1 MKNHR
6 WVVAVLAALVV
17 SMPVFAQSANSLQ
30 GKQFS
35 KKQLSEM
42 DRKLV
47 RSVKA
52 AREKAPKC
60 IWCGRTITD
69 ENQYTKCPQDPDVLC
84 CPGKQTAAPAATCV
98 RCGETYHRGQH
109 CKAADYNA
117 LCTTQAEEK
126 QPSSSGRVDNPFF
139 KGGDPHNDANYEKC
153 RTCGEP
159 ITDERLY
166 RHCPQD
172 PDIMCLP
179 APKAAQPA
187 KPAKCRTCGEPVAEG
202 SYRRCPQDP
211 DIYCSPDRSNSET
224 QPADSR
230 YRSNNPNYKGG
241 DPADPANYKTC
252 QWCKQPITDERYGR
266 ACPKDPDV
274 HCLPGYDNPNPAPSC
289 YRCGRSF
296 TPGRPCRAKRGK
308 FCAANKKQEREIEK
322 EARRLEEE
330 AAKASRCPKCGEEYN
345 VDVIYHGD
353 PHHCRK

>member
-1 MKNHR
+1 MKNHK

-98 RCGETYHRGQH
+98 RCGATYHRGQH

-126 QPSSSGRVDNPFF
+126 QPYSSGRVDNPFF

-166 RHCPQD
+166 R
-172 PDIMCLP
+172 
-179 APKAAQPA
+179 
-187 KPAKCRTCGEPVAEG
+187 
-202 SYRRCPQDP
+202 RCPQDP
-211 DIYCSPDRSNSET
+211 DIYCCPET
-224 QPADSR
+224 QPKDSR
-230 YRSNNPNYKGG
+230 YHSNNPYYKGG

-274 HCLPGYDNPNPAPSC
+274 HCLPAPKDVSKDYTC
-289 YRCGRSF
+289 YRCGKSF
-296 TPGRPCRAKRGK
+296 RPGQHCSAADYNA
-308 FCAANKKQEREIEK
+308 FCAKDAEQEKALEKAEQERREQ
-322 EARRLEEE
+322 
-330 AAKASRCPKCGEEYN
+330 AAKASRCPKCGEKYD

>member
-1 MKNHR
+1 MKSHK

-187 KPAKCRTCGEPVAEG
+187 KCRTCGEPVAEG

-211 DIYCSPDRSNSET
+211 DIYCCPET
-224 QPADSR
+224 QPKDSR
-230 YRSNNPNYKGG
+230 YHSNNPYYKGG

-274 HCLPGYDNPNPAPSC
+274 HCLPAPKDVSKDYTC
-289 YRCGRSF
+289 YRCGKSF
-296 TPGRPCRAKRGK
+296 RPGQHCSAADYNA
-308 FCAANKKQEREIEK
+308 FCAKDAEQEKALEKAEQERQEQ
-322 EARRLEEE
+322 
-330 AAKASRCPKCGEEYN
+330 AAKASRCPKCGAKYSIDE
-345 VDVIYHGD
+345 IYDGV
-353 PHHCRK
+353 PHICHK

>member
-6 WVVAVLAALVV
+6 WVVAALAALVV

-60 IWCGRTITD
+60 IWCGRVITE

-153 RTCGEP
+153 CTCGEP

-211 DIYCSPDRSNSET
+211 DVMCL
-224 QPADSR
+224 PA
-230 YRSNNPNYKGG
+230 
-241 DPADPANYKTC
+241 
-252 QWCKQPITDERYGR
+252 
-266 ACPKDPDV
+266 PKDASKN
-274 HCLPGYDNPNPAPSC
+274 HTC
-289 YRCGRSF
+289 YRCGKSF
-296 TPGRPCRAKRGK
+296 RPGQHCSAADYNA
-308 FCAANKKQEREIEK
+308 FCAKDAEQEKALEKVEQQRREQ
-322 EARRLEEE
+322 
-330 AAKASRCPKCGEEYN
+330 AAKDSVCPKCGEKYSIDE
-345 VDVIYHGD
+345 IYHGV
-353 PHHCRK
+353 PHTCHK